1 MINCIIIDDEPL
13 AVNLLEN
20 HISKIEDLKLV
31 ARGKNALEAY
41 KLLQNHEVDLM
52 FLDIQMPDLNGI
64 EFLKSLHKRPATIFT
79 TAFREYAI
87 DGFELEA
94 VDYLLKPITFERF
107 FRSVHRILRN
117 MEKIPEDFIVLKAEG
132 FNRKIKINDILYF
145 ESSGNDVKVILA
157 NDNLTVLKTSI
168 SDLETTLRHNGFVR
182 IHRSFLIN
190 PNAVTAANH
199 NEILLGQFTV
209 PVGRSYKKQFDDFVN
224 QFFAKGFFSK

>member
-1 MINCIIIDDEPL
+1 MINCIIVDDEPL
-13 AVNLLEN
+13 AVKLLEN

-31 ARGKNALEAY
+31 AKGKNAFEAY

-64 EFLKSLHKRPATIFT
+64 EFVKSLTKKPMTIFT

-107 FRSVHRILRN
+107 FKSVYRILRN
-117 MEKIPEDFIVLKAEG
+117 TERDIPDFVVFKAQG

-145 ESSGNDVKVILA
+145 ESNGNDVKLILT
-157 NDNLTVLKTSI
+157 NDILTVSKTSI
-168 SDLETTLRHNGFVR
+168 SDMETSLRNKGFVR

-199 NEILLGQFTV
+199 NEILLGKFTV
-209 PVGRSYKKQFDDFVN
+209 PVGRSYKKDFDNFFR
-224 QFFAKGFFSK
+224 QFFAKRLI